1 MSDYPT
7 MLDIQR
13 SLDPD
18 GRSAA
23 VAEILHQTNEMLYDV
38 PFFEG
43 NLPTG
48 HRSTIR
54 SGLPTPTWRAFY
66 GSVQPTKSTRV
77 QVTDNTA
84 MLEAYAEVDK
94 ALADLNGNGP
104 AFRASE
110 DFAHIEGM
118 SQAAQTAFIY
128 GNASI
133 NPTQF
138 NGLAPRFNSLSAE
151 NADNIINCG
160 GSGSDN
166 ASIWLI
172 VWGQQ
177 TVHGIY
183 PKGSQGGLKMEDKG
197 QLTKQNAD
205 NSGGMYEIYLTHYRW
220 DLGLVV
226 RDWRYIVRACN
237 IDRSALT
244 ATGASGT
251 VLPDVMF
258 QMIHRLPSQTM
269 GMARF
274 YMDRHLLE
282 KFQTQSATKLANSTL
297 TFENIGGVRSL
308 TFQGIPIRRTDK
320 LYTDEAAVA

>member
-13 SLDPD
+13 GLDPD
-18 GRSAA
+18 GRMAA
-23 VAEILHQTNEMLYDV
+23 VAEILHQTNQMMADI

-54 SGLPTPTWRAFY
+54 SGLPAPTFRAFY
-66 GSVQPTKSTRV
+66 GAVQPTKSTRV

-84 MLEAYAEVDK
+84 MMEAYAEVDK
-94 ALADLNGNGP
+94 ALADLNGNTA

-110 DFAHIEGM
+110 DVAHIEGM
-118 SQAAQTAFIY
+118 SQAAQEAFIY
-128 GNASI
+128 GNSSI

-172 VWGQQ
+172 CWGQN

-183 PKGSQGGLKMEDKG
+183 PKGSQGGLQMKDLGEI
-197 QLTKQNAD
+197 TKQD
-205 NSGGMYEIYLTHYRW
+205 VDGSGGMYQVYLTHYRW

-226 RDWRYIVRACN
+226 KDWRYIVRACN

-244 ATGASGT
+244 IDAATGT
-251 VLPDVMF
+251 NLPNTMF
-258 QMIHRLPSQTM
+258 SMIHRLPSMDLGQC
-269 GMARF
+269 AF
-274 YMDRHLLE
+274 YMDRSLVE
-282 KFQTQSATKLANSTL
+282 KYQTQMAALVKNSSLTL
-297 TFENIGGVRSL
+297 ENVGGVKSFM
-308 TFQGIPIRRTDK
+308 FQGIPIRRVDK
-320 LYTDEAAVA
+320 MRADEAAVA